1 MLEVRFLL
9 GSQHGAFA
17 LIVRK
22 PETTHPTP
30 HLNAPHLH
38 ETMAGITFGNLRGK
52 GCECSKCE
60 GVVLC
65 AARNLL
71 PDSIKPTHYTV
82 RRES

>member
-1 MLEVRFLL
+1 
-9 GSQHGAFA
+9 
-17 LIVRK
+17 
-22 PETTHPTP
+22 
-30 HLNAPHLH
+30 
-38 ETMAGITFGNLRGK
+38 MAGITFGNLRGK

-82 RRES
+82 RLEW

>member
-1 MLEVRFLL
+1 MPVPPGLRGCSLLL

-22 PETTHPTP
+22 PETTHT
-30 HLNAPHLH
+30 H
-38 ETMAGITFGNLRGK
+38 ETMAGITFGNFRGK
-52 GCECSKCE
+52 GCECSKCD

-82 RRES
+82 RREW

>member
-1 MLEVRFLL
+1 
-9 GSQHGAFA
+9 
-17 LIVRK
+17 
-22 PETTHPTP
+22 
-30 HLNAPHLH
+30 
-38 ETMAGITFGNLRGK
+38 MAGITFGNFRGK

-82 RRES
+82 RREWYVSLGTHLSQLQLPAGRGEW